1 MPRPAAPTRLR
12 TPLHVANYGRM
23 ARKKLPV
30 PPPEEPGHPPAGH
43 VTAGARRR
51 SVARAQAAEA
61 AASGLSLAGQVL
73 IAMPAL
79 ADQNF
84 HRCVIY
90 ICAHTGEGAMGIV
103 VNRPLASPTFQ
114 DLLQQLNVEPLPPA
128 RSVRL
133 LSGGPVDNAR
143 GFVLHTTDWTS
154 DSSLRVDEQLALTAS
169 LDVLK
174 AIASGGGPRDGILA
188 LGYAGWGP
196 GQLDRE
202 LQANSWLNAPADLS
216 ILFDAEHETK
226 WRRALATL
234 RIDPLLLSGVAGHA

>member
-1 MPRPAAPTRLR
+1 
-12 TPLHVANYGRM
+12 M
-23 ARKKLPV
+23 ARKNIPAPTPEVAADSASDMPGDSAPAKSPSV
-30 PPPEEPGHPPAGH
+30 P
-43 VTAGARRR
+43 RRR
-51 SVARAQAAEA
+51 AAPRPRAAEEWL
-61 AASGLSLAGQVL
+61 SGLSLAGQVL

-84 HRCVIY
+84 HRSVIY
-90 ICAHTGEGAMGIV
+90 LCAHTGEGAMGIV
-103 VNRPLASPTFQ
+103 VNRPLSSPTFQ
-114 DLLQQLNVEPLPPA
+114 DLLKQLNVDPAPPA
-128 RSVRL
+128 RTIRL

-154 DSSLRVDEQLALTAS
+154 ESSLKVDDKLALTAS

-174 AIASGGGPRDGILA
+174 AIAGGGGPRDGILA

-196 GQLDRE
+196 GQLDKE
-202 LQANSWLNAPADLS
+202 LRANSWLTAPADLS

-234 RIDPLLLSGVAGHA
+234 RIDPLLLSDAAGHA